1 MHGQQVLSWFSY
13 RQRPCGQS
21 RVQRFFTVTVASGA
35 LLKAV
40 QAVGLLGDPSGQLP
54 WAETWVWSL
63 ARLKVCYLL
72 FACRNLSASYTMGGH
87 FIS

>member
-35 LLKAV
+35 LPKAV
-40 QAVGLLGDPSGQLP
+40 QAVGLLGDPAQGSFPGLRPGFGALP
-54 WAETWVWSL
+54 D
-63 ARLKVCYLL
+63 
-72 FACRNLSASYTMGGH
+72 
-87 FIS
+87 